1 MRSIARTNARREE
14 FSQGLRGLCFSRNW
28 LQDRLIKAAV
38 SARPLGIKVAVEAGT
53 ERRLRVIGLRTSGL
67 EIRAPGARTLMTQT
81 LRGSELISG
90 ECIRGPGGI
99 LIGPALTFALASHPI
114 SPRLVSSR
122 ARRSSPDT
130 KEKLPDYVTG
140 PQATAAVSYRGTI
153 SHVEPRSRETIEEM
167 PSALSSS
174 YNEILSSADPD
185 LSGTPDRLR
194 CSPIP

>member
-1 MRSIARTNARREE
+1 MLSAE
-14 FSQGLRGLCFSRNW
+14 LD
-28 LQDRLIKAAV
+28 QDRLIKAAV
-38 SARPLGIKVAVEAGT
+38 SARPLGIKVAVEAGM

-90 ECIRGPGGI
+90 ECIRGAGWHFNWSRPN
-99 LIGPALTFALASHPI
+99 LRSRVPSPLT

-122 ARRSSPDT
+122 LELQPDT

-153 SHVEPRSRETIEEM
+153 SHVEPCLRETIGEM

-174 YNEILSSADPD
+174 YNEIPSGARSE
-185 LSGTPDRLR
+185 LSGTLGR
-194 CSPIP
+194 